1 MESLNFFKKYWG
13 YLLSGIIVVSYLL
26 FVNYYKPKIDLGS
39 YNSDHLPDFSF
50 EEVLISQLVDGEMKW
65 QLQADYAEIVKGNDQ
80 AKLSNSTGV
89 IYSDGE
95 DIIQFRSKEAEV
107 ELHSSSMRL
116 NQAHADFKISDDV
129 VALSADNILW
139 NPDEKQFIGTN
150 NIVLRSDLA
159 TVYGDYFYVNVPFK
173 ILKVSKN
180 SRAKVYPSYE

>member
-1 MESLNFFKKYWG
+1 MDAKTFIDKVASGEASEAKDLINDLLSSRAFESLEVKK
-13 YLLSGIIVVSYLL
+13 I
-26 FVNYYKPKIDLGS
+26 
-39 YNSDHLPDFSF
+39 
-50 EEVLISQLVDGEMKW
+50 
-65 QLQADYAEIVKGNDQ
+65 EIAQ
-80 AKLSNSTGV
+80 SL
-89 IYSDGE
+89 YSDGE